1 MEQEIDQLI
10 FNMDSLGTT
19 FPQKRGLS
27 RYYAGKS
34 RSFVCIA
41 EVEVQS
47 VEYLKKPEHNN
58 KRKKPEH
65 NNKRKKHSHINQIL
79 NPPPPYPCRGPPN
92 CTHFTTPYVNA

>member
-1 MEQEIDQLI
+1 MEQEIDELI

-34 RSFVCIA
+34 RSFACIA

-47 VEYLKKPEHNN
+47 VEYLKKPEHN
-58 KRKKPEH
+58 K
-65 NNKRKKHSHINQIL
+65 KRKKHSHVKEIL
-79 NPPPPYPCRGPPN
+79 NPPPPYPCRGATN
-92 CTHFTTPYVNA
+92 CTQFTTPYVNA